1 MSNNTSVGRGP
12 ASGGNEDH
20 SGDPTNKTL
29 GEDVKQQPPAGS
41 GSDVLDDTAVD
52 APAKP
57 PTAHD
62 RGVD

>member
-29 GEDVKQQPPAGS
+29 GEEVKQQPPAGS
-41 GSDVLDDTAVD
+41 AGDVLDEAAADV
-52 APAKP
+52 PGKP
-57 PTAHD
+57 PAD
-62 RGVD
+62 ID

>member
-41 GSDVLDDTAVD
+41 ESDLPDDAAVD
-52 APAKP
+52 VPGKP
-57 PTAHD
+57 PARND
-62 RGVD
+62 